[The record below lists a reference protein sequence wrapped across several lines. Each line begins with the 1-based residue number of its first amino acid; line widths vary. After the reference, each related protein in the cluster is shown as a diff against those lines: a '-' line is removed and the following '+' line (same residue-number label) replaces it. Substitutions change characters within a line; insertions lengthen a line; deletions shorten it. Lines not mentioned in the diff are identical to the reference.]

1 MSLSLNYPLKKEFT
15 NVEVCDE
22 NSLKFA
28 FVELSPEKRIYQ
40 CGGV

>member
-1 MSLSLNYPLKKEFT
+1 MRTTSSLHLLNYPLKKEFT

-28 FVELSPEKRIYQ
+28 FV
-40 CGGV
+40 GN